1 MNAKGLSK
9 ASRRKKKKA
18 EEKTRRDS
26 SLTRRDLDNTVVMT
40 SSSDEDD
47 DQPSAKVSKT
57 KAGLRETL
65 TKAYAKK
72 VDETK
77 KARGQTS
84 TSVDFNVTEINETVE
99 APTVPLL
106 APVKLADAPTLSLK
120 SLIPEGFG
128 ARSTKTK
135 PSKPAG

>member
-9 ASRRKKKKA
+9 ASRREKKKE

-40 SSSDEDD
+40 SSSEEDD
-47 DQPSAKVSKT
+47 DQLSAKVSKN

-77 KARGQTS
+77 KACGQS
-84 TSVDFNVTEINETVE
+84 TTNVDFNLTEIHET
-99 APTVPLL
+99 
-106 APVKLADAPTLSLK
+106 
-120 SLIPEGFG
+120 G
-128 ARSTKTK
+128 
-135 PSKPAG
+135 

>member
-1 MNAKGLSK
+1 
-9 ASRRKKKKA
+9 
-18 EEKTRRDS
+18 
-26 SLTRRDLDNTVVMT
+26 MT
-40 SSSDEDD
+40 SSSEEDD

-77 KARGQTS
+77 KARGQSATN
-84 TSVDFNVTEINETVE
+84 VDFNVTEIHGTVE
-99 APTVPLL
+99 APSVPLK

-120 SLIPEGFG
+120 NLMPEGFRDEV
-128 ARSTKTK
+128 ADDETIKTSRLDFFN
-135 PSKPAG
+135 PL